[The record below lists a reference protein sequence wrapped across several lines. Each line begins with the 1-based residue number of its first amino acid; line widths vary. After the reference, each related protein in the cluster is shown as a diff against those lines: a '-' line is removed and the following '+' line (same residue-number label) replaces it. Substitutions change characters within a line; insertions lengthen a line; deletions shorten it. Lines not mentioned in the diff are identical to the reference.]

1 MATLAKETLVDRM
14 LDRSVVLGY
23 TQIGYHLRR
32 RGWASLRTDALA
44 GRRVLITGSTSGIG
58 RSAAARAASL
68 GATVHV
74 LGHNPDRAGA
84 ALRWLLERVPE
95 GSFELEQCDLSSL
108 AEVREFCDDI
118 VARVPRL
125 DALVHNTGVFTKQRS
140 VSAEGHEYT
149 LASHVLG
156 PHLMTKL
163 LAPLLER
170 PHGTVVFMSSGGAYA
185 QPLRDDDLEHTED
198 SFSGSGAY
206 ARTKRMQIVL
216 AGMWAERLRER
227 GVAVHSMHP
236 GWVDTAGVRTHLTLF
251 RALTAPVIRTPEQ
264 GADTLVWLLAS
275 DDLEPATGGFW
286 HDRRTRPEHYRPGTQ
301 ETPEQRRRLWDFC
314 ERAVTVVA

>member
-1 MATLAKETLVDRM
+1 MAKETLVDRV

-32 RGWASLRTDALA
+32 RGWASLPPAALA

-58 RSAAARAASL
+58 RAAAARAAAL

-108 AEVREFCDDI
+108 AEVREFCDDF

-170 PHGTVVFMSSGGAYA
+170 PRGTVVFMSSGGAYA

-227 GVAVHSMHP
+227 GVAVHAMHP
-236 GWVDTAGVRTHLTLF
+236 GWVDTAGVRTHLALF

-314 ERAVTVVA
+314 EQAVTVVA